1 MNMKCCWRG
10 VDRMFCTKHS
20 ANGLSGEKC
29 FTSSFWGKMAI
40 LSRFSIVLQ
49 TYFIIIYLYIYE
61 VVNIDE
67 QHGNSM
73 RHFVLYAMNK

>member
-1 MNMKCCWRG
+1 
-10 VDRMFCTKHS
+10 MFCTKHS
-20 ANGLSGEKC
+20 ANVHSGEKC
-29 FTSSFWGKMAI
+29 FTSSFSGNLAI
-40 LSRFSIVLQ
+40 LSRFLRVLQ

-73 RHFVLYAMNK
+73 RYFVLYAMNK